1 MKSMFFQQFP
11 EKHEEGYLGG
21 KLKYGEKKQ
30 CFLNVKKLA
39 KKLHQ
44 GLARRNLQLA
54 TFFKVF
60 YKGI

>member
-11 EKHEEGYLGG
+11 EKREEGYLGR

-30 CFLNVKKLA
+30 CFLNVNA
-39 KKLHQ
+39 KKLHE

>member
-11 EKHEEGYLGG
+11 EKPEEGYLGR
-21 KLKYGEKKQ
+21 KYGEKKQ
-30 CFLNVKKLA
+30 CFLNVNA
-39 KKLHQ
+39 KKLHE
-44 GLARRNLQLA
+44 GLAGRNLQLA